1 MEPDLSVVIPA
12 HNESGRLGPTLAA
25 ISSYL
30 EAEHISGEVIVV
42 DDGSTDDTRKLAESM
57 LDDAKGQVIGYGEC
71 RGKGYAVRTGVARAQ
86 GRWILFSDAD
96 LSTPIEEYRK
106 LRAIADRDK
115 LDLVLGSRG
124 LPDSQIEISQSRFR
138 QNLGICFNVIV
149 KTISRLPFSD
159 TQCGFKL
166 FRRQSVAPIFAEM
179 VVDGFAFDV
188 ELLVLCNHARL
199 RVAEA
204 PVIWRNDPRS
214 SVRLL
219 SSPPAMLRDVIKTMV
234 RLRCG
239 RYRVGAAPA
248 R

>member
-1 MEPDLSVVIPA
+1 MEPNLSVVIPA
-12 HNESGRLGPTLAA
+12 HNESERLGPTLAA
-25 ISSYL
+25 ISSYF
-30 EAEHISGEVIVV
+30 EAEHISAEVIVV
-42 DDGSTDDTRKLAESM
+42 DDGSTDDTGTLAESI
-57 LDDAKGQVIGYGEC
+57 LDNGNGWVTSYRNC
-71 RGKGYAVRTGVARAQ
+71 RGKGYAVRAGVAKARGQ
-86 GRWILFSDAD
+86 WILFSDAD

-106 LRAIADRDK
+106 LSTIAERDN

-124 LPDSQIEISQSRFR
+124 LPESQIEVFQSRLR
-138 QNLGICFNVIV
+138 QNLGKCFNLIV

-188 ELLVLCNHARL
+188 ELLVLCKHAGL
-199 RVAEA
+199 RMLEV

-219 SSPPAMLRDVIKTMV
+219 SSPPQMLLDVVKTMV

-239 RYRVGAAPA
+239 RYRVGAKPA
-248 R
+248 S